1 MRVRWWPLFAELSPG
16 PEQPVCFPCVPT
28 VGACARPLLAP
39 DSVESRFLFVNFYK
53 TQFCC
58 VLRNTRQRTR
68 HGQVGL
74 GRCLAVSLSPHCGRA
89 MAPRP
94 RSARPGTAWPSRPAR
109 GSAGQQ
115 FGKSAVETARLCSSR
130 SGPQLGGHGGWGW
143 PGGRGLQSLG
153 GEVLQLGNPCWL
165 SAGMGAGL
173 WPRAPWTDP
182 PCGLGFLASG
192 GGGVWLVRL
201 VTGGR
206 PQGCRSEG
214 PRGRSTSPASPS
226 RGGALHHFGCL
237 LVPRESERSGRTGEG
252 ARAPWRGVW
261 SVSE

>member
-16 PEQPVCFPCVPT
+16 PEQPVCFPRVPT

-89 MAPRP
+89 MAPCP

-115 FGKSAVETARLCSSR
+115 FGKSVVETARLCSSR
-130 SGPQLGGHGGWGW
+130 SGPQLGGRGGWGW

-153 GEVLQLGNPCWL
+153 GDVLQLGNPCWL
-165 SAGMGAGL
+165 SAGTGAGL

-201 VTGGR
+201 VTGGGASG
-206 PQGCRSEG
+206 PQK
-214 PRGRSTSPASPS
+214 
-226 RGGALHHFGCL
+226 
-237 LVPRESERSGRTGEG
+237 
-252 ARAPWRGVW
+252 
-261 SVSE
+261 